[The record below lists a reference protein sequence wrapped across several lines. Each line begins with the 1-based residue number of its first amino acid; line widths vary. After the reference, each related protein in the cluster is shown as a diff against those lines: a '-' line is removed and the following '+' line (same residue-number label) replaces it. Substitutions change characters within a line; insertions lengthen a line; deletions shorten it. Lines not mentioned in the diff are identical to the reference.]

1 MRTPI
6 FIIPVILSIV
16 LLFSGCAHKP
26 PQAGTCQPVSEYDYH
41 FEEDDE
47 FQAYNDR
54 IDTGQ
59 CAQTAPPPRQVYHGD
74 SDREL
79 ARFMGVIAYTFIEVV
94 IRAMVY
100 SLAHRW

>member
-6 FIIPVILSIV
+6 FIIPVILSFV
-16 LLFSGCAHKP
+16 LLFSGCAHRP
-26 PQAGTCQPVSEYDYH
+26 SQAGTCQPVSEYDYH

-54 IDTGQ
+54 IDTSQ
-59 CAQTAPPPRQVYHGD
+59 CPEMVLPSRQVYHGD

-79 ARFMGVIAYTFIEVV
+79 ARFMGVIVYTIIEAV
-94 IRAMVY
+94 IRGMVY
-100 SLAHRW
+100 SLAHR